1 MTRKLL
7 FLALASSL
15 TLGAAVDAMA
25 GTGKIVIVNND
36 RAGTGF
42 NDSTPVAPVGGN
54 DGTTLGQQRMNVFLA
69 AAARWTT
76 MLDTNVDI
84 IAQATF
90 SPISAPC
97 TADSAVL
104 GQAGPTRWL
113 RDFAGAPRAAVWY
126 PVALANKFAGTDLGP
141 TIADINVQF
150 NAAVDNQT
158 CLGDSDWYYG
168 FDGNNGIDSDLY
180 VVVLHELA
188 HGLGIAGV
196 VRSPGFLEDK
206 PAIFDT
212 HLLDVSAGLRWDQM
226 NEAQRSVSY
235 TNTGNLVWDGENVR
249 AMIAR
254 YLQPL
259 TMLTVT
265 EPSIVAKNY
274 DIGFADFGAP
284 GNTAPLS
291 GRIVRAADAA
301 NTDGTSLND
310 ACTALTNA
318 AAINGNVAFI
328 DRGSCT
334 FVIKARNAQ
343 AAGATAVIIGDRIES
358 YTDDNPA
365 TCLPPGMTGQDAGD
379 ITIPVISVGIN
390 DANALKTQFTAGSNV
405 SGLLRKDST
414 QLAGTS
420 REGFLRVYAPC
431 IEDPGSSIHHWDS
444 VATPNLL
451 MEPAVNS
458 DLLHGVDLTLYQL
471 LDLGWTLPPRTG
483 RRILKR

>member
-15 TLGAAVDAMA
+15 TLGAAVDATA
-25 GTGKIVIVNND
+25 GTGKVVIVNAD
-36 RAGTGF
+36 SAGTGF
-42 NDSTPVAPVGGN
+42 NDPTPVEPIGGN
-54 DGTTLGQQRMNVFLA
+54 NGTTLGQQRLNVFEA

-76 MLDTNVDI
+76 MLDTNVDV
-84 IAQATF
+84 IARATF
-90 SPISAPC
+90 SPIAAPC

-104 GQAGPTRWL
+104 GQAGPSRWL
-113 RDFAGAPRAAVWY
+113 RDFANAPRAGVWY
-126 PVALANKFAGTDLGP
+126 PIALANKFAGTDLGP

-158 CLGDSDWYYG
+158 CLGASDWYYG
-168 FDGNNGIDSDLY
+168 FDGNNGGDSDLY

-188 HGLGIAGV
+188 HGLGIAGA
-196 VRSPGFLEDK
+196 VRSPGFLEGK
-206 PAIFDT
+206 PAVFDT

-226 NEAQRSVSY
+226 SDAQRLVSQ
-235 TNTGNLVWDGENVR
+235 TNTANVVWDGENVR
-249 AMIAR
+249 NFVSR

-259 TMLTVT
+259 TMLTIT

-284 GNTAPLS
+284 GNTAPLT
-291 GRIVRAADAA
+291 GRVVRAVDAA
-301 NTDGTSLND
+301 NTDGTSVND

-318 AAINGNVAFI
+318 AAMTGNVAFI

-334 FVIKARNAQ
+334 FVQKARNAQ
-343 AAGATAVIIGDRIES
+343 NAGATAVIIGDRIES
-358 YTDDNPA
+358 YTEDNPA

-379 ITIPVISVGIN
+379 ITIPVISIGIN
-390 DANALKTQFTAGSNV
+390 DANALKTQFTANATV

-414 QLAGTS
+414 QLAGAS
-420 REGFLRVYAPC
+420 KEGFVRVYAPC
-431 IEDPGSSIHHWDS
+431 TDDPGSSIHHWDS

-458 DLLHGVDLTLYQL
+458 DLLHGVDLTIYQL
-471 LDLGWTLPPRTG
+471 LDIGWTLPPRTG
-483 RRILKR
+483 RTILKR